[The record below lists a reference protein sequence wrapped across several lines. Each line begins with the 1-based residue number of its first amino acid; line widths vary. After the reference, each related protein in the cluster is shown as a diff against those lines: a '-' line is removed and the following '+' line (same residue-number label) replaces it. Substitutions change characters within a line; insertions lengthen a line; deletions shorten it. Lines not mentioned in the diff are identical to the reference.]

1 MSVDSE
7 LECRWGTTPN
17 FGPRAAG
24 FTPDILLMHY
34 TAMASGEAAID
45 WLCDPSSGVSCHYL
59 VDDDGTITQM
69 VSEDQRAW
77 HAGQSSWKGVRDI
90 NSCSI
95 GIEIQ
100 NPGPDAG
107 PVAFP
112 DIQMVAVEALSRDII
127 GRHKIASERVLAH
140 SDVAPGRKID
150 PGETFDWARLNRAGI
165 GHWVEPMVI
174 SDGPVL
180 KPGDQGGEVERLQ
193 GLLKQYGYGV
203 EITGLYDLSTEKSV
217 EAFQLHFRQEKVDG
231 LADLSTKLTLERLV
245 AGLHTAV

>member
-1 MSVDSE
+1 VSVDTE
-7 LECRWGTTPN
+7 LECRWRTSPN

-24 FTPDILLMHY
+24 FKADILLLHY

-45 WLCDPSSGVSCHYL
+45 WLCNPDAGVSCHYL

-69 VSEDQRAW
+69 VAEDQRAW
-77 HAGQSSWKGVRDI
+77 HAGAASWKGVTDI

-100 NPGPDAG
+100 NAGPDAG
-107 PVAFP
+107 LPDFP
-112 DIQMVAVEALSRDII
+112 DVQMTAVEALSRDII
-127 GRHKIASERVLAH
+127 GRHKIAPERVLAH

-150 PGETFDWARLNRAGI
+150 PGEKFNWAGLHRAGI
-165 GHWVEPMVI
+165 GHWVGPMVI

-180 KPGDQGGEVERLQ
+180 TPGDQGGEVERLQ
-193 GLLKQYGYGV
+193 SLLKSYGYGV
-203 EITGLYDLSTEKSV
+203 EITGLYDLTMQRAI

-245 AGLHTAV
+245 AEI